1 MHLPRR
7 AGWFRLRPVPL
18 AIAVLV
24 AAGLAVSTRGARG
37 ALVEPVI
44 RATAEVVAAPSQVGP
59 LTATV
64 LSTTQSSGSLLIGS
78 TSIMES
84 TASGTVLRSV
94 SVAGFDGGVLSRS
107 SSTSSS
113 TRTATGA
120 TGATVD
126 RAIIQVRDAQTGRTV
141 LVPSPEG
148 GDGRVSLIVS
158 FD

>member
-1 MHLPRR
+1 
-7 AGWFRLRPVPL
+7 
-18 AIAVLV
+18 
-24 AAGLAVSTRGARG
+24 
-37 ALVEPVI
+37 
-44 RATAEVVAAPSQVGP
+44 
-59 LTATV
+59 
-64 LSTTQSSGSLLIGS
+64 
-78 TSIMES
+78 
-84 TASGTVLRSV
+84 
-94 SVAGFDGGVLSRS
+94 VAGFDGGVLSRS

>member
-1 MHLPRR
+1 M
-7 AGWFRLRPVPL
+7 
-18 AIAVLV
+18 
-24 AAGLAVSTRGARG
+24 AVSTRGARG

-44 RATAEVVAAPSQVGP
+44 RATAEVVAPPSQVGP

-64 LSTTQSSGSLLIGS
+64 LTTTQLSGSLLIGS

-84 TASGTVLRSV
+84 TSSGTVLRSV
-94 SVAGFDGGVLSRS
+94 SVASLDGGALSGS
-107 SSTSSS
+107 TSTSTSSAA
-113 TRTATGA
+113 RTAAGA
-120 TGATVD
+120 TGSTGD

>member
-24 AAGLAVSTRGARG
+24 AAGLAVSTTVARG
-37 ALVEPVI
+37 ALAESVV
-44 RATAEVVAAPSQVGP
+44 RASAEVVTAPAQVGP

-64 LSTTQSSGSLLIGS
+64 LFATAVPGSLMVTS
-78 TSIMES
+78 TSVMEP
-84 TASGTVLRSV
+84 TGSGTVLRSV
-94 SVAGFDGGVLSRS
+94 TVAGVDGGTTT
-107 SSTSSS
+107 STGSLLAS
-113 TRTATGA
+113 TVSTG
-120 TGATVD
+120 D
-126 RAIIQVRDAQTGRTV
+126 RAMIQLRDAQTGRTV

-148 GDGRVSLIVS
+148 GNGSLSITIS

>member
-44 RATAEVVAAPSQVGP
+44 RATAEVVAPPSQVGP

-64 LSTTQSSGSLLIGS
+64 LTTTQLSGSLLIGS

-94 SVAGFDGGVLSRS
+94 SVAGFDGGVLSGS

-113 TRTATGA
+113 TRTA